1 VRSFPRTA
9 RRRVAAL
16 VAASTLSL
24 GALAVPA
31 ADAAGHHAGRAG
43 HGGHTKTLKH
53 RQAQAH
59 QQVRHAQRDLD
70 ESSSRVRAAQAAVDR
85 AVRRLTAAR
94 THLQAV
100 TARLDAARV
109 RDHEMRQKLAA
120 AEARLADAQAQVADG
135 QQALAQQKQSLT
147 DSVTEI
153 YEQGDPQLLAF
164 ADLLRSRSTTDIT
177 RQEALNDAI
186 VGRQDQAYDD
196 LRAAEVLLQVREDEV
211 QQARDEVEVQRREA
225 AAHLVTMEGLHREA
239 AVARTK
245 VLGFVT
251 DQRAAR
257 ARAVAARRQDQQ
269 ALARAKQRE
278 NHIRQLLLAAAR
290 RARSSHAGYHG
301 STHGLLIK
309 PVDGP
314 VTSPYGWRIH
324 PIYHYWGL
332 HDGTDFGVSCGEG
345 MRAVASGTVVSRYW
359 SDVYGNRLYLS
370 LGNINGHNVTAV
382 YNHAEGY
389 RVGVGQHVRQGEIV
403 GYVGSTGW
411 STGCHL
417 HFTILVDGTAVDP
430 MKWLG

>member
-16 VAASTLSL
+16 VAASALSL

-31 ADAAGHHAGRAG
+31 ADAAGHAG
-43 HGGHTKTLKH
+43 HHAGHTKALKH

-59 QQVRHAQRDLD
+59 QQVRHAQHDLD
-70 ESSSRVRAAQAAVDR
+70 ESSGQVRAAQAAVDR
-85 AVRRLTAAR
+85 AVRQLTAAR
-94 THLQAV
+94 AHMAAV

-109 RDHEMRQKLAA
+109 RDREMRQRLAA
-120 AEARLADAQAQVADG
+120 AAARLVEAQAHVADG
-135 QQALAQQKQSLT
+135 QRALAEQKQSLT
-147 DSVTEI
+147 DSVTDI

-164 ADLLRSRSTTDIT
+164 ADLLRSRSTTDLT

-211 QQARDEVEVQRREA
+211 QQARDDVAVQRRQA
-225 AAHLVTMEGLHREA
+225 AAHLVTMEALHREA
-239 AVARTK
+239 AAARSK
-245 VLGFVT
+245 VLASVNDKRTARSVAVT
-251 DQRAAR
+251 ARQRDQRMLAR
-257 ARAVAARRQDQQ
+257 AR
-269 ALARAKQRE
+269 QRE
-278 NHIRQLLLAAAR
+278 NHVRQLLLAAAR
-290 RARSSHAGYHG
+290 RARSTHAGYHG
-301 STHGLLIK
+301 STSGLLIK

-382 YNHAEGY
+382 YNHASGY
-389 RVGVGQHVRQGEIV
+389 RVGVGQHVSQGEIV